1 VLDRMTGKLLS
12 ANDYVKVN
20 WATHIDL
27 ETGRPVLNPEAM
39 YWKAPPGTRVN
50 IWPNMWGAHNTQ
62 PMAFNP
68 GNGLVYIPAVNVPD
82 VVTWNGPDDFSD
94 TVEMFDEVD
103 GKPHVPGLLIAW
115 DPLTQ
120 SARWSVDHDVAFNGG
135 VLTTAGNLV
144 FQGDAN
150 GLFSAYNAEDG
161 TRLWSVA
168 TGSAIGAAPVTYMLD
183 GEQRVLI
190 PIGAGNA
197 MQFGYPS
204 FHSGKNTSG
213 RTRLM
218 AFSLQGKLPMPENTW
233 VQPPL
238 PDLPA
243 QTASAETVAQGHDL
257 FNEFFCSGCHGKNA
271 VARRGGTV
279 PDLRYATQETYLQW
293 DGIVIGG
300 ARSAKGMPGFEKMT
314 HEQAAALRAWVL
326 SRAWKLEAEEQ
337 QVH

>member
-1 VLDRMTGKLLS
+1 
-12 ANDYVKVN
+12 
-20 WATHIDL
+20 
-27 ETGRPVLNPEAM
+27 
-39 YWKAPPGTRVN
+39 
-50 IWPNMWGAHNTQ
+50 
-62 PMAFNP
+62 MAFNP

-82 VVTWNGPDDFSD
+82 VVSWEGDGKFTD
-94 TVEMFDEVD
+94 TLEMFDEVD
-103 GKPHVPGLLIAW
+103 GKPHVPGMLIAW

-120 SARWSVDHDVAFNGG
+120 SAKWSVEHDVAFNGG

-161 TRLWSVA
+161 KRLWSVA
-168 TGSAIGAAPVTYMLD
+168 TGSAIGAAPVSYMLG

-204 FHSGKNTSG
+204 FHAGRNTSG

-218 AFSLQGKLPMPENTW
+218 SFSLQGKLPMPDNTW
-233 VQPPL
+233 VQAPL

-243 QTASAETVAQGHDL
+243 QTASAETIEQGREL
-257 FNEFFCSGCHGKNA
+257 FEKSYCSGCHGKNV

-300 ARSAKGMPGFEKMT
+300 ARSAKGMPGFEKMSP
-314 HEQAAALRAWVL
+314 EQSAALRAWVL
-326 SRAWKLEAEEQ
+326 SQAWELKTEEQ
-337 QVH
+337 